1 MRKRMMALG
10 LLLLSVS
17 FGGCKSLPT
26 QVQPGYAVLGVPAS
40 CLEPAKDVP
49 EPVQDLYRYAQDLIV
64 QYTDLA
70 VQHEQCRAGL
80 IQEVQQGGR

>member
-1 MRKRMMALG
+1 M
-10 LLLLSVS
+10 
-17 FGGCKSLPT
+17 
-26 QVQPGYAVLGVPAS
+26 LGVPAS

>member
-26 QVQPGYAVLGVPAS
+26 QVQPGYAVPAS
-40 CLEPAKDVP
+40 CLERAKDVP

-80 IQEVQQGGR
+80 IQEVQQGDAQ